1 MNRRTF
7 LYKTFYTCS
16 ALSLGKDLL
25 HVSKAF
31 ANLADDDLRTKV
43 KIKETNLKF
52 AQPLKNR
59 FKTNLIVIHHVG
71 NTDVDVS
78 SEEIHKWHL
87 ANGWA
92 GIGYHYVIRKDGTIE
107 RGRPR
112 DTIGAHSY
120 GHNKTSIGI
129 NLVGNF
135 EIATP
140 KPAQIES
147 AACLVAYLCNT
158 YKLTPNKSTVRG
170 HKDLNYDTLCPGKNL
185 YTQLQDIRTK
195 AFIYV

>member
-7 LYKTFYTCS
+7 LYKTFYTYS
-16 ALSLGKDLL
+16 ALYLGQDLFQ
-25 HVSKAF
+25 VSKAF
-31 ANLADDDLRTKV
+31 ASLSAAELSSKLE
-43 KIKETNLKF
+43 IKETNLKF
-52 AQPLKNR
+52 VQPLKNR
-59 FKTNLIVIHHVG
+59 FKTNLIIIHHVG

-120 GHNKTSIGI
+120 GHNQTSIGI

-140 KPAQIES
+140 KPEQIES
-147 AACLVAYLCNT
+147 AACLIADLCNT
-158 YKLTPNKSTVRG
+158 YRLTPNKSTVRG

-185 YTQLQDIRTK
+185 YSQLQDIRTK

>member
-7 LYKTFYTCS
+7 LCKTLYACG
-16 ALSLGKDLL
+16 SLYLGQNLYQIPN
-25 HVSKAF
+25 VFARASENPSKNF
-31 ANLADDDLRTKV
+31 I
-43 KIKETNLKF
+43 IKETNLKF
-52 AQPLKNR
+52 TQALQNR
-59 FKTNLIVIHHVG
+59 YKTNLIVIHHVG
-71 NTDVDVS
+71 GTDLDVS

-112 DTIGAHSY
+112 DAIGAHSY
-120 GHNKTSIGI
+120 NYNKTSIGI

-140 KPAQIES
+140 TSQQLES
-147 AACLVAYLCNT
+147 AGCLCAELCRI
-158 YKLTPNKSTVRG
+158 YGFLPNKTTIRG
-170 HKDLNYDTLCPGKNL
+170 HKDLNHDTLCPGKNL
-185 YTQLQDIRTK
+185 YSQLKIIRRK